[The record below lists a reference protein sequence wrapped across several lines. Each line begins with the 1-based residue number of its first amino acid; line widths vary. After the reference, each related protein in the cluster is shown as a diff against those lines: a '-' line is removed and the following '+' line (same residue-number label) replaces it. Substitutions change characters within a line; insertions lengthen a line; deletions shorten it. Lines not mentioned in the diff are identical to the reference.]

1 MTTKAQH
8 TNMKEEK
15 GYSEAFKEGVEAV
28 SLKPEHAPV
37 CPYDED
43 REPDAHNGWTDG
55 AIEAGIGE
63 LYTNGAL
70 NK

>member
-1 MTTKAQH
+1 V
-8 TNMKEEK
+8 K
-15 GYSEAFKEGVEAV
+15 GYTEAYKEGMEAV
-28 SLKPEHAPV
+28 RQRPQHAPT

-63 LYTNGAL
+63 IYTNGVL
-70 NK
+70 DK

>member
-1 MTTKAQH
+1 M
-8 TNMKEEK
+8 
-15 GYSEAFKEGVEAV
+15 EAV
-28 SLKPEHAPV
+28 RQRPAHAPN

-63 LYTNGAL
+63 IYTNGVL
-70 NK
+70 TG